1 MNSIRTCLFEVINFV
16 LETLPKHIPSAD
28 GVFHFLS
35 SPPTLLVAGLSVVLT
50 QLIVIYRGTKEK
62 KKEIGALLL
71 SMYLEMEASADG
83 LDRNNDVLAIE
94 LRMLNQGSY
103 YLKPLTPIYNDVI
116 HLMLKNSPQT
126 LVKHELLVDMTHIL
140 RLVNEFNSQSRVRE
154 SLWLSINIASL
165 SDASRGTQGIM
176 KSLKSFDENGL
187 MLTSK
192 FLSSLIE
199 KTLPKVRKLVNENDL
214 REVKQSLGETDE
226 NLIVID
232 F

>member
-1 MNSIRTCLFEVINFV
+1 MKM
-16 LETLPKHIPSAD
+16 LPEHIPSAD
-28 GVFHFLS
+28 GVFHFLL
-35 SPPTLLVAGLSVVLT
+35 SPPALLVAFLSVFLT
-50 QLIVIYRGTKEK
+50 QLIVICRGIKEK
-62 KKEIGALLL
+62 KKKIEALLL

-83 LDRNNDVLAIE
+83 LDRNDDVLAIE
-94 LRMLNQGSY
+94 LRMIDQGSY
-103 YLKPLTPIYNDVI
+103 CLKPLTPIYNDVI

-126 LVKHELLVDMTHIL
+126 LVKHELLIDMTHIF

-165 SDASRGTQGIM
+165 SDASEGRQGIM

-192 FLSSLIE
+192 FLSGLIE
-199 KTLPKVRKLVNENDL
+199 KTLPKVRKLVNKNDL
-214 REVKQSLGETDE
+214 KEVKKFPGETDK
-226 NLIVID
+226 NLTVID